1 MWLFRTSV
9 CILVAVISFVKI
21 TRGTTYDEKDDDYA
35 FEWVEKLVK
44 HPFLFTQATGMLDR
58 NEFFFSFD
66 DEALAEL
73 HRENS
78 RIPVF
83 MTGSCPVEEKVEFP
97 YHHPYLHAMRLS
109 LAIEHDM
116 TWLWRHYDGVLPRA
130 QIVSLANERSALHYL
145 ASRLRSLYEILPPG
159 TLLLTHQ
166 EIIDCL
172 QIAEDFVAAAQS
184 IVTSLLAYDDP
195 YYARKW
201 KEPYQ
206 RAAYCNPLLL
216 RPYLKDDGL
225 TLDVDEITALVR
237 DSPMRHVA
245 VRWLKHY
252 LSKSIIPYLL
262 DEKCV
267 ADTAIYRFY
276 RRDLLTIY
284 TTNWSDTTLA
294 EEVQAHK
301 QRFVMFQSPLA
312 RDFHQDA
319 PKKMSMQRLCL
330 LRAQDVLNQLEM
342 LQFLQRQSG
351 NNELLRFQQAFQH
364 ALQTE
369 DSNAKDTWDCSL
381 WIRDVYAATMTGDTD
396 GRRVYSPSLELH
408 AGADDASFFTAITT
422 KPRKMPVSSARQV
435 SLFTAAEKS
444 MLESIHDRAGAGCST
459 AVTLACLTP
468 MTDAHPKTQGTLC
481 IGLQDSM
488 HAYIHLHVVPAFA
501 LVPDPLWLVSY
512 RKYRDRVREAIDAD
526 GDAHV
531 ASTAV
536 RLPTKPPRIMI
547 AGLGGGSLT
556 TFLRLYF
563 PGSYIESVDIDAAT
577 IDMYRRYF
585 QAAQW
590 FDHGPTSSVPFEL
603 STQEPSPA
611 LTSWAAMI
619 CGIKQLVTPSTET
632 ADDTTGWYLRDWPL
646 HSATPSSSAPT
657 NVSKTV
663 TEQCNTSYFIWANA
677 FQYIEYRAATQAIC
691 QQNAIDSDRSGI
703 DGDNSDDNRTGHHC
717 FYDHIVFDAYDGRVL
732 EWNSVQHS
740 GQSLAFVPQVIDSL
754 DRIRRLLRPRQGI
767 VHFHLHKDG
776 QYRALVRHIAQV
788 FGERQVVVFDS
799 GVDTIVV
806 AGRDVFVS
814 SDHSDEDVD
823 GNDLIASQRPHPC
836 DNPTE
841 FLHWVTVFGESL
853 WYPPGLAM
861 RSKYA
866 LRCQWQEDVAW
877 VASASQVGVD
887 GDVAV

>member
-1 MWLFRTSV
+1 
-9 CILVAVISFVKI
+9 
-21 TRGTTYDEKDDDYA
+21 
-35 FEWVEKLVK
+35 
-44 HPFLFTQATGMLDR
+44 
-58 NEFFFSFD
+58 
-66 DEALAEL
+66 
-73 HRENS
+73 
-78 RIPVF
+78 
-83 MTGSCPVEEKVEFP
+83 MTGSCPVEEKAKFP

-116 TWLWRHYDGVLPRA
+116 SWLWRHFDGVLPRT
-130 QIVSLANERSALHYL
+130 QIVSLANERSALRYL

-172 QIAEDFVAAAQS
+172 QVAEDFVAAAQS

-201 KEPYQ
+201 NEPYQ

-225 TLDVDEITALVR
+225 TLDIAELTASIR
-237 DSPMRHVA
+237 DSPLRHVA
-245 VRWLKHY
+245 VRWLEHY
-252 LSKSIIPYLL
+252 ISESIIPYLL

-267 ADTAIYRFY
+267 ADTAVYRFY
-276 RRDLLTIY
+276 RQDLLTIY
-284 TTNWSDTTLA
+284 ATNWSDTALA

-301 QRFVMFQSPLA
+301 QRFVMFQSPLV
-312 RDFHQDA
+312 RDLHREA

-342 LQFLQRQSG
+342 LQFLQGQSW
-351 NNELLRFQQAFQH
+351 NNELARFQQA
-364 ALQTE
+364 LQRTLQAE
-369 DSNAKDTWDCSL
+369 DSDTKDAWHCSL
-381 WIRDVYAATMTGDTD
+381 WIRDVYAATMAGKTD
-396 GRRVYSPSLELH
+396 NRRVYSPSLESH
-408 AGADDASFFTAITT
+408 SGTEDASFFSSITT
-422 KPRKMPVSSARQV
+422 KPRKLPVSSSGRQA
-435 SLFTAAEKS
+435 SLFTAAEKT
-444 MLESIHDRAGAGCST
+444 MLASIHARAGAGCST

-468 MTDAHPKTQGTLC
+468 TAGANPTETTVQGTLC

-488 HAYIHLHVVPAFA
+488 HSYIHLHVVPAFA

-512 RKYRDRVREAIDAD
+512 RKYRDRLREAIDAD
-526 GDAHV
+526 GDAHA
-531 ASTAV
+531 ASTAA
-536 RLPTKPPRIMI
+536 RLPTNPPRIMI

-590 FDHGPTSSVPFEL
+590 FDNDHAPSVPFEL
-603 STQEPSPA
+603 SAQEPAPV

-619 CGIKQLVTPSTET
+619 CGIKQLVTPPNQT
-632 ADDTTGWYLRDWPL
+632 ADDTSGWYLRDWPL
-646 HSATPSSSAPT
+646 HSAAPSSSAST
-657 NVSKTV
+657 NSSNAM
-663 TEQCNTSYFIWANA
+663 TEHCNTSYFIWANA

-691 QQNAIDSDRSGI
+691 LQDAIDSR
-703 DGDNSDDNRTGHHC
+703 DDNDRPDHHC

-740 GQSLAFVPQVIDSL
+740 GQSMAFVPQVIDSL
-754 DRIRRLLRPRQGI
+754 DRIRRLLRPQQGI
-767 VHFHLHKDG
+767 AHFHLHKDG
-776 QYRALVRHIAQV
+776 QYRALLRHIAQV
-788 FGERQVVVFDS
+788 FGVRQVVVFDN
-799 GVDTIVV
+799 VADTIVV
-806 AGRDVFVS
+806 AGRDVFVT
-814 SDHSDEDVD
+814 SDHSDDVD
-823 GNDLIASQRPHPC
+823 GEETVSSDDPPPPLARDHIASQRLHPC

-841 FLHWVTVFGESL
+841 FLHWVTFFGDLL

-861 RSKYA
+861 RS
-866 LRCQWQEDVAW
+866 
-877 VASASQVGVD
+877 
-887 GDVAV
+887 